1 MRKMNVLFMQSQTYF
16 GADSLI
22 HSLLMRHLDR
32 RAFTVHVAV
41 NEGTREHAPA
51 SLQALRSIP
60 ELHIRPTNF
69 GTSLNFRS
77 RSQILQDTLSGALP
91 ALQSMGGLVRYARQ
105 HKIDLIHCTEKPRD
119 AFYGLLLARLTGAAC
134 MIHLHVGVDLSW
146 MSPATKFAMRHTD
159 GLLAISAFVAKTAE
173 RAGLGLHK
181 IHTVFNTLDP
191 ADWDHAINPAPVRDE
206 FQIAADTTVLATVSR
221 LSPWKGQ
228 TELLKALALVKQRNP
243 NFRLLLVG
251 EDDVRATPGHYS
263 YTAELHQITRELG
276 LEEQVIFTGFRKD
289 VKQIMAACDI
299 YAMPSFEEPFGM
311 VFLEAMAMKRPV
323 IASVS
328 GGVPEF
334 VEHGKAGLLSVHKD
348 IDGLAEHILT
358 LVDNPEL
365 RRRMGEHGRRR
376 VETTYNAAQM
386 AREMEQVYHRV
397 AGARKGNHPALALP
411 QPVSPAELIA
421 AEERPA

>member
-22 HSLLMRHLDR
+22 HSLLMRHMDR
-32 RAFTVHVAV
+32 RAFNLHVAV
-41 NEGTREHAPA
+41 NEGTQEHAPA
-51 SLQALRSIP
+51 SLQALSRIP
-60 ELHIRPTNF
+60 ALQLRPTNF

-77 RSQILQDTLSGALP
+77 RNQIMQDTLTGALP
-91 ALQSMGGLVRYARQ
+91 ALQSMSGLVRYSRQ

-119 AFYGLLLARLTGAAC
+119 AFYGLMLARLTGAAC
-134 MIHLHVGVDLSW
+134 VIHLHVGVDLSW
-146 MSPATKFAMRHTD
+146 MSPATKFAMRHAD
-159 GLLAISAFVAKTAE
+159 GLIAISAFVAKTAE
-173 RAGLGLHK
+173 RADLGLQK
-181 IHTVFNTLDP
+181 IHTVFNSLNP
-191 ADWDHAINPAPVRDE
+191 ADWDHTISPETVRSE
-206 FQIAADTTVLATVSR
+206 FGIADDMTALATVSR

-251 EDDVRATPGHYS
+251 EDDIRATPGHYS

-299 YAMPSFEEPFGM
+299 YTMPSFEEPFGM

-323 IASVS
+323 IAIVS

-348 IDGLAEHILT
+348 IDSLAEHILT
-358 LVDNPEL
+358 LVENPEL
-365 RRRMGEHGRRR
+365 RRRMGEYGRRR
-376 VETTYNAAQM
+376 VEETYNAAKM

-397 AGARKGNHPALALP
+397 VGARKGRREALAAL
-411 QPVSPAELIA
+411 QSASSAELIA
-421 AEERPA
+421 SEETPA